1 MHAFFHSSLLILLN
15 TNILDV
21 TETPNEKYEDLN
33 DSSMIRSRHLSID
46 VPKSNLKIEEGK
58 FRRRSHGDIFSTTWQ
73 PSRTSISTQQP
84 SQAATQVLIG
94 AGYSRNIAL
103 IQEKGS
109 SNTTLQIAMLNLVQ
123 DLNNTSNTTN
133 GAQEKVTKLS
143 SIEPIKEEF
152 PRGNGELVNKG
163 EITKISV
170 VEPLLGLR
178 SKKKISFNLSDYEG
192 MQEKFADTPWYF
204 SSSALFI
211 FSIDNKLRKVMAFL
225 VESIWYERFV
235 MCCCILSIVVS
246 IRMGT
251 TGSVSPPQLGSFDFF
266 LFVVFNYPLPTSF
279 INLPE
284 LNVP

>member
-1 MHAFFHSSLLILLN
+1 
-15 TNILDV
+15 LDV
-21 TETPNEKYEDLN
+21 IETPNGKYEDLY

-46 VPKSNLKIEEGK
+46 VPKSNLKIEQGK
-58 FRRRSHGDIFSTTWQ
+58 IRRRSHGDILSTTWQ
-73 PSRTSISTQQP
+73 PSQTNISTQQP

-109 SNTTLQIAMLNLVQ
+109 SNTTLQIAMLNLVE
-123 DLNNTSNTTN
+123 DLNNASKTTN
-133 GAQEKVTKLS
+133 GAEEKVTKLS

-152 PRGNGELVNKG
+152 TRGNGELVNKG

-170 VEPLLGLR
+170 VEPLLGSQ

-211 FSIDNKLRKVMAFL
+211 FSIDNKLRKVMALL
-225 VESIWYERFV
+225 VESIWYERFM
-235 MCCCILSIVVS
+235 MCCCILSVVVS
-246 IRMGT
+246 IRMDTVGK
-251 TGSVSPPQLGSFDFF
+251 VLPARLGSFDFF
-266 LFVVFNYPLPTSF
+266 LFAVFNYPLPTSF
-279 INLPE
+279 INLLE
-284 LNVP
+284 LNVT

>member
-1 MHAFFHSSLLILLN
+1 M
-15 TNILDV
+15 DV
-21 TETPNEKYEDLN
+21 TEKSNEKNEDLN
-33 DSSMIRSRHLSID
+33 DSSMTKSRHLSIH
-46 VPKSNLKIEEGK
+46 VPKSNSIIEQGK
-58 FRRRSHGDIFSTTWQ
+58 FRRRSHGDMFSTTWQ

-84 SQAATQVLIG
+84 SQAVTQVLIG

-123 DLNNTSNTTN
+123 DLNNTSKTTN
-133 GAQEKVTKLS
+133 GAEEKVTKLAT
-143 SIEPIKEEF
+143 IEPIKEEF
-152 PRGNGELVNKG
+152 PRGNGELENKG

-235 MCCCILSIVVS
+235 MCCCILSVVVS

-251 TGSVSPPQLGSFDFF
+251 IGNISPPQLGSFDYF
-266 LFVVFNYPLPTSF
+266 LFVVFNYPIPTSF
-279 INLPE
+279 MNLLE
-284 LNVP
+284 LNVA